1 MASPQR
7 IKTAFT
13 EQFGINHPI
22 CLAGMNIASGPEL
35 AAAVTN
41 SGGLGVIGGVGYT
54 PKFLKKQIAELKSYL
69 KDKNAPFGVDLLLP
83 KVGGGARKTNTDYT
97 NGQLPELID
106 IIIESGAK
114 LFVSAVGVPP
124 VDVVKKLH
132 GAGIIVAG
140 IIGHPKHV
148 EKTLAAG
155 ADMIIFQ
162 GGEGGGHTGD
172 VPLSILAPRVVDLVR
187 GHKSPLTSKPIITL
201 AAGGIFN
208 GRGLAAAMAYG
219 SDGVWVGTRFVASV
233 ESGAPKAH
241 KEAVLKST
249 HETDVRTIIFTG
261 RPLRVF
267 KTPYILEWESKPDEI
282 KKLTDKGIVPVYHD
296 LDNDDEEG
304 TKERG
309 ASQRFLLGKC
319 ASVIND
325 IKPAKQIVDD
335 IVNEAVEA
343 LRNGQ
348 QLLVGSGAKL

>member
-1 MASPQR
+1 MTSPQK
-7 IKTAFT
+7 IKTPLT
-13 EQFGINHPI
+13 EQFGITHPI
-22 CLAGMNIASGPEL
+22 ILAGMNVAAGPSL

-41 SGGLGVIGGVGYT
+41 GGGLGVIGGVGYT
-54 PKFLKKQIAELKSYL
+54 PKFLKQQIEELKAEL

-83 KVGGGARKTNTDYT
+83 KVGDGARKTNTDYT
-97 NGQLPELID
+97 QGQLPQLID

-132 GAGIIVAG
+132 NAGIVVAG

-148 EKTLAAG
+148 GKVLDAG
-155 ADMIIFQ
+155 VDMIIYQ

-172 VPLSILAPRVVDLVR
+172 VPLSVLAPTVVDLTR
-187 GHKSPLTSKPIITL
+187 GRKSPLTGKPIITV

-208 GRGLAAAMAYG
+208 GRGLASALCYG

-267 KTPYILEWESKPDEI
+267 KTPYIMEWESKPDEI
-282 KKLTDKGIVPVYHD
+282 KKLTDQGIIPVYHD

-304 TKERG
+304 TKEAG
-309 ASQRFLLGKC
+309 ASKRFLLGKC

-325 IKPAKQIVDD
+325 IKPAREIIDD
-335 IVNEAVEA
+335 MVNEASAV
-343 LRNGQ
+343 LRNGS
-348 QLLVGSGAKL
+348 QLLVGQGARL